1 MKILEKNIPGHERV
15 LVGEDLKAGYRG
27 IIAIHNTSLGPA
39 LGGTR
44 LWRYDS
50 HEEGL
55 TDVLRLSRGMS
66 YKNAL
71 ADLPLGG
78 GKSIIFAPAK
88 ILNRETLFR
97 AHGRFIETLDGS
109 YITAEDVATTTEDM
123 GFVSLETRHV
133 TGLAERSGDP
143 SPVTAHGVCRAILAA
158 AKNRWSSEDL
168 TGKTIA
174 IQGCGN
180 VGYHLAM
187 ELHQSGAKLIVTDI
201 APERARM
208 VVEDF
213 GAKAVAPE
221 EIYGVSADI
230 FAPCALGGVINDQTL
245 SQLQVEI
252 VAGAANN
259 QLLEDRHGESLS
271 DRGILYAPDYVAN
284 AGGVINVCIGVFG
297 WDRAHT
303 NAKVNGIYD
312 TMLSVFQLAETEGIP
327 TSKAADWLAER
338 RLVVATDRVTKDFSI
353 MEVAT
358 AS

>member
-1 MKILEKNIPGHERV
+1 MKILEKNVPGHERV
-15 LVGEDLKAGYRG
+15 LVGEDQEAGYRG
-27 IIAIHNTSLGPA
+27 IIAIHNTALGPA

-44 LWRYDS
+44 LWRYDTD
-50 HEEGL
+50 EEGL

-78 GKSIIFAPAK
+78 GKSIIFAPEK

-97 AHGRFIETLDGS
+97 AHGRFIETLGGS

-158 AKNRWSSEDL
+158 AKYRWSSEDV

-174 IQGCGN
+174 IQGCGS

-201 APERARM
+201 APERARR

-213 GAKAVAPE
+213 GALNAGEFPSRSVGPEPAMIKTTGIGELDCGRTSVPYKVAV
-221 EIYGVSADI
+221 GVSI
-230 FAPCALGGVINDQTL
+230 VIGSVIKVL
-245 SQLQVEI
+245 S
-252 VAGAANN
+252 
-259 QLLEDRHGESLS
+259 
-271 DRGILYAPDYVAN
+271 
-284 AGGVINVCIGVFG
+284 
-297 WDRAHT
+297 
-303 NAKVNGIYD
+303 
-312 TMLSVFQLAETEGIP
+312 
-327 TSKAADWLAER
+327 AER
-338 RLVVATDRVTKDFSI
+338 L
-353 MEVAT
+353 
-358 AS
+358 